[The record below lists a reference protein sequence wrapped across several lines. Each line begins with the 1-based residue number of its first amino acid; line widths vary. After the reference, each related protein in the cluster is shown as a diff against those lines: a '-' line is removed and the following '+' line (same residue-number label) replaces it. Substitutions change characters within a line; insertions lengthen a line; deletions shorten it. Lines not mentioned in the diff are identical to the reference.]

1 MKPSIFNTII
11 EEKDYLLMF
20 NSLSG
25 ALLKLPKE
33 SLKKHEK
40 DLYKEG
46 FFVEDD
52 KDELLTYKYIYYKKL
67 FGNNKNL
74 DITIA
79 LTTNCNLC
87 CPYCFEMG
95 NRNKEYI
102 NQEVT
107 DAIIK
112 YITSQKNKN
121 IHITWFG
128 GEPLLCFDRIIEIN
142 EKLILNEISFRAS
155 LITNGTLFSDKIIE
169 NLHLLKLNNIQI
181 TLDGNRLMHNQKRFF
196 SNGIGTFDIILSN
209 VTSILEKTN
218 IHLTLKINVDKSN
231 IDSCLEV
238 SNEITNK
245 YSKYITQ
252 KQLTITNN
260 SIKNKTDYE
269 GCSQCL
275 SEDEYFDFKTKVLH
289 EKISL
294 PRLHLACPL
303 RFSEHIMIGP
313 DGSIYKCLE
322 HIGNKP
328 KSIGNIK
335 SYHFSISQMAKLALN
350 NEPFNDP
357 ECSKC
362 SILPICGGGCPIDRE
377 IKLSGKEISL
387 CPYLKNNLST
397 MIKKICNNL

>member
-1 MKPSIFNTII
+1 
-11 EEKDYLLMF
+11 
-20 NSLSG
+20 
-25 ALLKLPKE
+25 
-33 SLKKHEK
+33 
-40 DLYKEG
+40 
-46 FFVEDD
+46 
-52 KDELLTYKYIYYKKL
+52 
-67 FGNNKNL
+67 
-74 DITIA
+74 
-79 LTTNCNLC
+79 
-87 CPYCFEMG
+87 
-95 NRNKEYI
+95 
-102 NQEVT
+102 
-107 DAIIK
+107 
-112 YITSQKNKN
+112 
-121 IHITWFG
+121 
-128 GEPLLCFDRIIEIN
+128 
-142 EKLILNEISFRAS
+142 
-155 LITNGTLFSDKIIE
+155 
-169 NLHLLKLNNIQI
+169 
-181 TLDGNRLMHNQKRFF
+181 MHNQKRFF

-362 SILPICGGGCPIDRE
+362 SILPICGGGCPIDR
-377 IKLSGKEISL
+377 
-387 CPYLKNNLST
+387 
-397 MIKKICNNL
+397 